1 MTEIAH
7 CDCNE
12 PCEAEAPTRNHYFT
26 GKLLVERDFTDE
38 QHYFR
43 EKLRLHHQRLHG
55 VGVVCGLAVVQH
67 PNESCRDRLV
77 ILEPGSAVDCCGHDV
92 YVIEPETI

>member
-43 EKLRLHHQRLHG
+43 EKIRLHHQRLHG
-55 VGVVCGLAVVQH
+55 VGVVCGLAVG
-67 PNESCRDRLV
+67 PASRTRCAAT
-77 ILEPGSAVDCCGHDV
+77 GW
-92 YVIEPETI
+92 